1 MIIITDTPSLFA
13 HSADKNDGLTVISS
27 YTVIGD
33 DSYRDLIDM
42 NTAELLD
49 RIGEGETPKTSQPSI
64 GEIVDVYETC
74 DDEILVLPI
83 GDGLSG
89 TYSNMVAARN
99 LTENKDRIH
108 VLDTKTLAGS
118 QHHIVRMALKLR
130 DMGLGICEITERLQ
144 ALIDSSESFFIP
156 TDFNFLKRSGRLT
169 PIAAKIGT
177 VLKIVP
183 VMTLTEDKKRI
194 CALGIKRTKQ
204 KALAAIIDQLKK
216 TGVDESYIL
225 SVSCDEITEE
235 INEVAKLLKT
245 QFEKTTV
252 EIFTLVPSL
261 VCHSGPS
268 CILIQAVKKG
278 ELL

>member
-33 DSYRDLIDM
+33 ESYRDLIDM

-118 QHHIVRMALKLR
+118 QHHIVRMALKMR

-144 ALIDSSESFFIP
+144 ELIDSSESFFIP

-235 INEVAKLLKT
+235 INEVAEMLKT

>member
-235 INEVAKLLKT
+235 INEVAEMLKT

-268 CILIQAVKKG
+268 CILIQAVKEG